1 VPCSVRVAEAPTD
14 GPAPSPAPSCTVGR
28 RRALAGQVRGRRMSG
43 APGGT
48 AVATGTRATILSW
61 RRLLICLGGGLLAAV
76 LAVVA
81 GVPELAVL
89 VGWSVAAGGL
99 LVWVW
104 RISWPRDSEGTKRLA
119 EEEGRT
125 RVTDTAVLGAA
136 VVSLGAV
143 VEALVRSGSG
153 DAVGVATVIL
163 GVLVV
168 ILSWALVNTVFALK
182 YARRY
187 YSGGDG
193 GIEFGQEEPPAYS
206 DFAYVA
212 FTVGMSFAVPDT
224 QIVDTSIR
232 KVGLG
237 HALLSYLFG
246 TVVIAVA
253 VNLVTNLGQQ
263 G

>member
-1 VPCSVRVAEAPTD
+1 MEARPR
-14 GPAPSPAPSCTVGR
+14 P
-28 RRALAGQVRGRRMSG
+28 
-43 APGGT
+43 
-48 AVATGTRATILSW
+48 TILSW
-61 RRLLICLGGGLLAAV
+61 RRLLICLGGGLLAAG
-76 LAVVA
+76 LATVA
-81 GVPELAVL
+81 GVPEIAVL

-125 RVTDTAVLGAA
+125 RVTDTVVLGAA
-136 VVSLGAV
+136 VASLAAV
-143 VEALVRSGSG
+143 VEALVRSGSQ
-153 DAVGVATVIL
+153 DAVGVATVVL

-168 ILSWALVNTVFALK
+168 ILSWALVNTVFAFK

-193 GIEFGQEEPPAYS
+193 GIEFGQREPPAYS

-224 QIVDTSIR
+224 QLADTSIR

-253 VNLVTNLGQQ
+253 VNLVTNLGQSS
-263 G
+263 